1 MIVEILLVL
10 PFLLLFLFGLIQ
22 FYSLVTAREEL
33 LAASRLGARVA
44 ATGEIKNR
52 KQVEAEV
59 AKTVQRSLRHGRLRS
74 AEVRVIWSQDLKAEE
89 VGGEADW
96 VMVRLSIPVRR
107 AVPDL
112 LGWAGYTFGREQI
125 VAATTSKQE

>member
-1 MIVEILLVL
+1 
-10 PFLLLFLFGLIQ
+10 
-22 FYSLVTAREEL
+22 
-33 LAASRLGARVA
+33 
-44 ATGEIKNR
+44 
-52 KQVEAEV
+52 
-59 AKTVQRSLRHGRLRS
+59 
-74 AEVRVIWSQDLKAEE
+74 VRVIWSQDLKAEE